1 LPPSFSSLSDA
12 GLSGGFLVNRCG
24 QVIGV
29 SIPIL
34 PEAQSIGFVI
44 PIDLVKAVLRERPL
58 VPQDIPVQR
67 RLAP

>member
-1 LPPSFSSLSDA
+1 
-12 GLSGGFLVNRCG
+12 VNRCG

-58 VPQDIPVQR
+58 VPQDIPAQR